1 MSHEGEYIHGEE
13 RLYQPEPDAAK
24 YRLEAE
30 EGFRTVDAL
39 MESVPDGIIIAG
51 KPPDFRIERASRV
64 MAELTGRSIDALVGF
79 PADEHYERWGIFLP
93 NGTTKPSKEQ
103 MPLYRAI
110 HYGEDVK
117 NVEFVLDSATGQRRS
132 VIVNATPLRN
142 KDGLIIGGIACFRD
156 ITDRKEAENALREAD
171 QRKDEFLAL
180 LAHELRNPLASISAA
195 AQLLSTPTA
204 RREHERAAREALRTR
219 TRQLARLINDLLD
232 VSRVVRGRIDLKKES
247 VSLASAVARA
257 TEIVRPLI
265 EQRRHT
271 VSVRVEESV
280 YVNADLT
287 RLEQILTNLITNAAQ
302 YTQDD
307 GTISIVVRRDGAQ
320 ALVSVKDNGPGIQPE
335 MQVQVFEMFGQVDT
349 SLHRS
354 EGGLG
359 VGLYLVRR
367 LVELHGG
374 TIVVRSQ
381 GPSTGSE
388 FEIRLPLAPRTEVGQ
403 EGQAK
408 PSIEM
413 PQLDILVVED
423 NKDTAMLMAAQLELD
438 GHRVQVAHTGTDGVN
453 SALDMHPDVILL
465 DLGLP
470 GIDGYEVA
478 RKLRSQGLEETLIVA
493 VSGYGQQKDI
503 QLSKEAGIN
512 YHLLKPMD
520 YSSLAAILEEWQR
533 GSQVQVH

>member
-1 MSHEGEYIHGEE
+1 MTREGEHSGEE
-13 RLYQPEPDAAK
+13 ERFFPSPADRAEFQH
-24 YRLEAE
+24 EAE
-30 EGFRTVDAL
+30 ESFRTIDAL
-39 MESVPDGIIIAG
+39 MESVPDGIVIAG
-51 KPPDFRIERASRV
+51 GPPDFRIERASR
-64 MAELTGRSIDALVGF
+64 MMTELTGRPVEALVGF
-79 PADEHYERWGIFLP
+79 PADEHYERWGIFLA
-93 NGTTKPSKEQ
+93 NGTTKPAKDQ

-110 HYGEDVK
+110 HHGEEVK
-117 NVEFVLDSATGQRRS
+117 NVELVIDSADGQRRS

-142 KDGLIIGGIACFRD
+142 RDGEITGGIACFRD
-156 ITDRKEAENALREAD
+156 ISDRKEAEDALRRAD
-171 QRKDEFLAL
+171 QQKDEFLAL

-195 AQLLSTPTA
+195 AQILSTPTA
-204 RREHERAAREALRTR
+204 RREHERAAREALKMR
-219 TRQLARLINDLLD
+219 TRQLARLIDDLLD
-232 VSRVVRGRIDLKKES
+232 VSRIVRGKIDLRKETT
-247 VSLASAVARA
+247 SLASAVARA
-257 TEIVRPLI
+257 TEVARPLI

-302 YTQDD
+302 FTPQD
-307 GTISIVVRRDGAQ
+307 GTISVVVRRDGAQ
-320 ALVSVKDNGPGIQPE
+320 AFVSVKDNGIGIRPE
-335 MQVQVFEMFGQVDT
+335 MQGQIFEMFGQVDT
-349 SLHRS
+349 SLHRP

-359 VGLYLVRR
+359 VGLFLVRR

-374 TIVVRSQ
+374 TVVVRSQ
-381 GPSTGSE
+381 GLNTGSE
-388 FEIRLPLAPRTEVGQ
+388 FEIRLPIAPRIDASQ
-403 EGQAK
+403 EGRTR
-408 PSIEM
+408 PSVEM

-438 GHRVQVAHTGTDGVN
+438 GHRVQVAHTGTEGFH

-465 DLGLP
+465 DIGLP

-478 RKLRSQGLEETLIVA
+478 RRLRSQGLEDTLIVA

-503 QLSKEAGIN
+503 QLSKQAGIN

-533 GSQVQVH
+533 GSHVQVH